1 MTKTKFVKML
11 RTEGYEGPMD
21 FSMGPNEVDSE
32 HAHDEDTVA
41 LVVEGS
47 ITIEKLSGDVTCNV
61 GDIVSYPA
69 GEPHIEKA
77 GPNGVKALVGWRDP
91 AD

>member
-1 MTKTKFVKML
+1 MNEKEFLELL
-11 RTEGYEGPMD
+11 RTEGYEGTED
-21 FSMGPNEVDSE
+21 FSMEPNEVDNE
-32 HAHDEDTVA
+32 HAHDEDTIA

-47 ITIEKLSGDVTCNV
+47 IVIEKSSGDVTCNV
-61 GDIVSYPA
+61 GDTVKYPA

-91 AD
+91 VD